1 MTEENNIKDLLSEK
15 DDLSLFRDEMHQLM
29 IALSDRFE
37 NRLQEV
43 EKLVE
48 DVEKQIA
55 TLVVGYGEQAVFM
68 EALIA
73 QINFASPEAQK
84 AFTDNVSENRKKM
97 FQVMKEGA
105 SGILGPENQDLASA
119 IEDVAGQKLF
129 DSNS

>member
-1 MTEENNIKDLLSEK
+1 MSEDKPLEDLLSEK
-15 DDLSLFRDEMHQLM
+15 DDLTLFRDEMHQLM
-29 IALSDRFE
+29 MALSDKFE
-37 NRLQEV
+37 TRLQEM
-43 EKLVE
+43 EKAV
-48 DVEKQIA
+48 DNVEKQIA
-55 TLVVGYGEQAVFM
+55 TLIVGYGEQAVFM

-129 DSNS
+129 DSNE

>member
-1 MTEENNIKDLLSEK
+1 MSEDKPLEDLLSEK

-29 IALSDRFE
+29 MALSDKFE
-37 NRLQEV
+37 TRLQEM
-43 EKLVE
+43 EKAV
-48 DVEKQIA
+48 DNVEKQIA
-55 TLVVGYGEQAVFM
+55 TLIVGYGEQAVFM

-129 DSNS
+129 DSNE